1 MRVTVQAYRRGG
13 RAGASRLAG
22 SGYDRPA
29 MRTLDADLVREAASC
44 EGLRV
49 DTVDETGSTNQA
61 LMEAAFGPD
70 AAPPRLLAAARQTAG
85 RGRRGRAWLSPEG
98 RSVALSIAFEHRAL
112 REPPPV
118 GVPVAVGVAAAQALL
133 RWAPDVRLK
142 WPNDLLR
149 AGGKLGGILVECRR
163 SLAAGTTDG
172 AAIERIVVGIGV
184 NLLAPDDAASIP
196 QPACGLF
203 DEATLPANAAE
214 TVIGTLAAS
223 VVPAVRRFL
232 VDGLAPF
239 AATWRRFDA
248 LDGETVALVDGERV
262 LATGRALGLDDSGGL
277 RLLTPDGLRVLSSG
291 EVSIRRLDAVR
302 RVG

>member
-1 MRVTVQAYRRGG
+1 
-13 RAGASRLAG
+13 
-22 SGYDRPA
+22 

-49 DTVDETGSTNQA
+49 DTVDETGSTNQV

-85 RGRRGRAWLSPEG
+85 RGRRGRAWLTPEG
-98 RSVALSIAFEHRAL
+98 RSVALSIAFERRAL

-118 GVPVAVGVAAAQALL
+118 GVSVAVGVAAAQALL
-133 RWAPDVRLK
+133 RWAPDLRLK

-149 AGGKLGGILVECRR
+149 AGSKLGGVLVECRR
-163 SLAAGTTDG
+163 SQPAGAADG
-172 AAIERIVVGIGV
+172 SAIERIVVGIGV

-203 DEATLPANAAE
+203 DDATLPANAAE
-214 TVIGTLAAS
+214 TVIGILAGS

-239 AATWRRFDA
+239 AAAWRRFDA
-248 LDGETVALVDGERV
+248 LEGETVALVDGEHV